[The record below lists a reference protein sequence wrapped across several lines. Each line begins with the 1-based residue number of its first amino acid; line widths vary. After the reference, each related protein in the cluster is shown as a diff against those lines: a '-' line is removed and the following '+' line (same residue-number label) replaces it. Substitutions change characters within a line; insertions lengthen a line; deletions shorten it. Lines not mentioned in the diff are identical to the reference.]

1 MSDYSGFA
9 PYYDR
14 FTRDVDYPARA
25 RYFDAV
31 IRRYAPDA
39 KLVLD
44 LACGT
49 GTLTFELEKLGYDM
63 IGVDGSWEML
73 SVATGKREEQKSEA
87 LFLCQEMRML
97 DLYGTVD
104 AAVSALDSLNHILDE
119 AELRE
124 VFRRVA
130 LFSNPGACFVFDV
143 NTPYKH
149 REILGNNSFVYED
162 DGALCVW
169 RNGYDPQGD
178 TVDITLDF
186 FEHEDE
192 HGLYRRSAAE
202 FSERAWPPEELKSM
216 LKESGFAVEAVY
228 DEDSF
233 LPLRPDSQRAVF
245 VARKE

>member
-14 FTRDVDYPARA
+14 FTGNVDYPARA

-31 IRRYAPDA
+31 IRRYAPGA

-49 GTLTFELEKLGYDM
+49 GSLTFELEKLGYDM
-63 IGVDGSWEML
+63 IGADGSWEML
-73 SVATGKREEQKSEA
+73 SIAAEKRGTQKSEA
-87 LFLCQEMRML
+87 LLLCQEMRAL

-104 AAVSALDSLNHILDE
+104 AVVCALDSLNHILDE
-119 AELRE
+119 EELRE
-124 VFRRVA
+124 AFRRVS
-130 LFSNPGACFVFDV
+130 LFSNPGACFIFDV

-149 REILGNNSFVYED
+149 REILGDNSFVYED

-169 RNGYDPQGD
+169 RNSYDPEGD
-178 TVDITLDF
+178 MVDITLDF

-192 HGLYRRSAAE
+192 YGLYRRSTSE
-202 FSERAWPPEELKSM
+202 FSERAWPPEDLRSM
-216 LKESGFAVEAVY
+216 LEESGFIVEDIF

-233 LPLRPDSQRAVF
+233 LPPCPESQRIIF
-245 VARKE
+245 VSRKR

>member
-14 FTRDVDYPARA
+14 FTGNVDYPARA
-25 RYFDAV
+25 RYFDTV
-31 IRRYAPDA
+31 IRRYAPGA

-49 GTLTFELEKLGYDM
+49 GSLTFELEKLGYDM
-63 IGVDGSWEML
+63 IGADGSWEML
-73 SVATGKREEQKSEA
+73 SIAAEKRGAQKSEA
-87 LFLCQEMRML
+87 LLLCQEMRAL

-104 AAVSALDSLNHILDE
+104 AVVCALDSLNHILDE
-119 AELRE
+119 EELRE
-124 VFRRVA
+124 VFRKVS

-149 REILGNNSFVYED
+149 REILGDNSFVYED

-169 RNGYDPQGD
+169 RNSYDPEGD

-192 HGLYRRSAAE
+192 HGLYRRSTSE
-202 FSERAWPPEELKSM
+202 FSERAWPPEDLRSM
-216 LKESGFAVEAVY
+216 LEESGFLVEAVF

-233 LPLRPDSQRAVF
+233 LPPCPESQRIIF
-245 VARKE
+245 VARKR

>member
-31 IRRYAPDA
+31 IRRFAPGA
-39 KLVLD
+39 KLALD

-49 GTLTFELEKLGYDM
+49 GSLTFELEKLGYDM

-73 SVATGKREEQKSEA
+73 SVAAGKRGTQKSGA
-87 LFLCQEMRML
+87 LFLCQEMQAL

-104 AAVSALDSLNHILDE
+104 AAVCALDSLNHILDE
-119 AELRE
+119 AKLRE

-149 REILGNNSFVYED
+149 REILGNNCFVYED
-162 DGALCVW
+162 GGALCVW
-169 RNGYDPQGD
+169 RNGYDPRGD

-186 FEHEDE
+186 FEREDE
-192 HGLYRRSAAE
+192 HGLYRRSTAA
-202 FSERAWPPEELKSM
+202 FSERAWPPEELRLM
-216 LKESGFAVEAVY
+216 LKQSDFTVEAVF

-233 LPLRPDSQRAVF
+233 LPPRPDSQRAVF

>member
-14 FTRDVDYPARA
+14 FTDNVDYPARA

-31 IRRYAPDA
+31 IRRYAPGA
-39 KLVLD
+39 GLVLD

-49 GTLTFELEKLGYDM
+49 GSLTFELEKLGYDM

-73 SVATGKREEQKSEA
+73 SVAAAKRGERKSKA
-87 LFLCQEMRML
+87 LLLCQEMRAL

-104 AAVSALDSLNHILDE
+104 ATVCALDSLNHILDE

-124 VFRRVA
+124 TLGKVS

-169 RNGYDPQGD
+169 RNSFDPED
-178 TVDITLDF
+178 DVVDITLDF
-186 FEHEDE
+186 FEHENE
-192 HGLYRRSAAE
+192 HGLYRRSTSE
-202 FSERAWPPEELKSM
+202 FSERAWPLEGLRSM
-216 LKESGFAVEAVY
+216 LEENGFTVEAVF

-233 LPLRPDSQRAVF
+233 LPLHPESQRAVF
-245 VARKE
+245 VALKK